1 LHGQFIDGNALNYA
15 FDLVLHSG
23 IQLPPDGSGFQWV
36 VIEYVFIS
44 QSLTFFSRELVESD
58 SKSY

>member
-44 QSLTFFSRELVESD
+44 QSLTFFSGGTRRI
-58 SKSY
+58 